1 MGMTDKRKQKAESRK
16 RFKLKWKRKGKKRK
30 RKRIKKIL
38 EMRNEHKSKWVS
50 LFGPEPILVLLPQSP
65 SLLLGLDVWSK
76 PSTGPSSRVAPHPS
90 SAFVAEADTQITLGP
105 TILVGMGRPFPSGPF
120 CKDFMV
126 LGSIAA

>member
-1 MGMTDKRKQKAESRK
+1 ME
-16 RFKLKWKRKGKKRK
+16 KKREK
-30 RKRIKKIL
+30 KKKKKNKKIL

-105 TILVGMGRPFPSGPF
+105 PFWLGWVGPFPQAHFVPVVMQKYST
-120 CKDFMV
+120 KLSLVV
-126 LGSIAA
+126 LEVHLSYSTCLKF